1 MGHEADLAANLKI
14 EMKNEGYNIDV
25 EVIDILRDKVNLE
38 FRRDSE
44 ADIQIEG
51 DKLVIREFYPM
62 NLLQKLSIE
71 KTNVEEWRE
80 LVDSIKVDFN
90 YDGAVFNPSV
100 IDVPEGRDL
109 VKGIYRIPED
119 AGTIK
124 VKITDLL
131 SESCEVTLNA

>member
-1 MGHEADLAANLKI
+1 M
-14 EMKNEGYNIDV
+14 
-25 EVIDILRDKVNLE
+25 
-38 FRRDSE
+38 
-44 ADIQIEG
+44 
-51 DKLVIREFYPM
+51 
-62 NLLQKLSIE
+62 
-71 KTNVEEWRE
+71 EEWRE

>member
-1 MGHEADLAANLKI
+1 MGHEPDLAANLKI
-14 EMKNEGYNIDV
+14 EMKNEGYLIDV

-44 ADIQIEG
+44 AEVFVD
-51 DKLVIREFYPM
+51 DNKLVIREFYPM

-71 KTNVEEWRE
+71 KTNVNEWRE

-90 YDGAVFNPSV
+90 YDGAVFNPTI
-100 IDVPEGRDL
+100 IDVPEGTGL
-109 VKGIYRIPED
+109 VKGIYTIPED
-119 AGTIK
+119 AGIIK